1 MASIKFLQD
10 IEIDGDAYVDGG
22 AIYMGANP
30 SPIMDNSV
38 DSTVLII
45 GDTTLS
51 DDIEAVEFY
60 TWGGNQLRI
69 DDGESIFYSSITA
82 RSGITTTA
90 NADITLDTTSE
101 LILGDD
107 TKIVLDTNITTNS
120 QMNGTIIKSVSSSTV
135 QGVIYGLT
143 TGTPAW
149 VAADADLDVT
159 TKLLAIAASTNANAG
174 MLVNGVYRDSAHGF
188 TVGAPLYVSNT
199 AGVLTNTAPTGTGD
213 YVRVVGY
220 AIDANHIYFN
230 PDNTWV
236 QIS

>member
-1 MASIKFLQD
+1 MATIKFLQD

-22 AIYMGANP
+22 AIYMGANAN
-30 SPIMDNSV
+30 PIMDNSAN
-38 DSTVLII
+38 SAILLI
-45 GDTTLS
+45 GDTTS
-51 DDIEAVEFY
+51 GNDIQAVEFY
-60 TWGGNQLRI
+60 TWGSLQIRI

-82 RSGITTTA
+82 RSGITTA
-90 NADITLDTTSE
+90 SNSDITLDTTSE

-159 TKLLAIAASTNANAG
+159 TKLLAIATSTNANAG
-174 MLVNGVYRDSAHGF
+174 MLVNGVYRDSSHGF
-188 TVGAPLYVSNT
+188 TVGSPLYVSNT
-199 AGVLTNTAPTGTGD
+199 AGVLTNTAPSGTGD